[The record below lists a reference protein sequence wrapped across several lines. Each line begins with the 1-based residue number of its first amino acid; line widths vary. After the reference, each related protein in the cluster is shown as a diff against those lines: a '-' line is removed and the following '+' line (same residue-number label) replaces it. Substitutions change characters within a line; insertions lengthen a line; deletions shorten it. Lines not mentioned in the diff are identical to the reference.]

1 MQSFLSVTKPRTA
14 EPKFEAERN
23 FVVMKGGHVL
33 HLLVH
38 NLRSNYAVASLKR
51 TPVGV
56 AHIDLLE
63 LFPDLSITDVS
74 DSKTIVLPLLKPN
87 SLANILGPGNASIA
101 DAMPVADVGSI
112 TVTVDRASL
121 QQLESQFWNSLL
133 NIADFDDSGTLDREV
148 CCVPMLMLCVRA
160 LSTSAVHDLQ
170 HSAFLCIE

>member
-1 MQSFLSVTKPRTA
+1 M
-14 EPKFEAERN
+14 
-23 FVVMKGGHVL
+23 L

-56 AHIDLLE
+56 AHVDLLE
-63 LFPDLSITDVS
+63 LFPDFSITDVS

-87 SLANILGPGNASIA
+87 APTNILGPGNASNA
-101 DAMPVADVGSI
+101 DDIGSI
-112 TVTVDRASL
+112 TITVERASL

-148 CCVPMLMLCVRA
+148 RCIVKLICCLGARCCVVGVTN
-160 LSTSAVHDLQ
+160 S
-170 HSAFLCIE
+170 